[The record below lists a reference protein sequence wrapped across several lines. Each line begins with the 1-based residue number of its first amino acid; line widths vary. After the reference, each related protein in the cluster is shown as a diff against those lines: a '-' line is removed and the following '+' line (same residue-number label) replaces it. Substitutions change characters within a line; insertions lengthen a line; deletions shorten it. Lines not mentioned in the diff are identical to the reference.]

1 MSRAPDLLAELF
13 DIQPPV
19 TRPGPWLVKAR
30 QLAEAHRPAE
40 ALMAVERA
48 LALDPRALPARSL
61 KTSLTQTIEA
71 AEPALTR
78 LELAAALNFERAGPQ
93 LDLAFAYAGRDR
105 LHDAE
110 RQFRRTLALD
120 PGLAE
125 AHGGL
130 AALYLRAELPDR
142 ALVAAQ
148 AAVAVDPANA
158 LACQTLSTLSERAGK
173 PEAAEAWLDRAY
185 EARALFH
192 EPAPEPRARVLVLA
206 TRAQGNVP
214 YRFIMPPKLYTR
226 YVWYME
232 HARDDQILPDYDV
245 VFNAIGDPDL
255 SGPSQAAVARFLARN
270 ARPVINDPE
279 PVQQTFRHLIPG
291 RVGDID
297 GVVAPKTVRV
307 TGGERGGGALAGRI
321 EAEGFAYPVLVRPL
335 ASHGG
340 VGLYRADTPAEVAQI
355 ETRLEGQDI
364 YITQYVDYALADG
377 QYRKGRM
384 IFIDRRPLP
393 YHWAISE
400 RWMVHYVSSD
410 MSEGKG
416 VGADWRRVEEERFLG
431 DPAAF
436 LGNAAM
442 TAIGEI
448 GRRLDLDY
456 CGLDF
461 SILPDGRVLVFEA
474 NATMLVR
481 PEDADGALSY
491 RNPAV
496 ERITQAF
503 QALLAKRAAL

>member
-13 DIQPPV
+13 DIRPPA

-61 KTSLTQTIEA
+61 KTSLTQAIEA
-71 AEPALTR
+71 AEPSLTR
-78 LELAAALNFERAGPQ
+78 LELAAALKFESAAAQ
-93 LDLAFAYAGRDR
+93 LELAFAYAGRDR
-105 LHDAE
+105 LRDAE
-110 RQFRRTLALD
+110 RQFRRALARD

-142 ALVAAQ
+142 AEAQ
-148 AAVAVDPANA
+148 ALAAVALDPANA
-158 LACQTLSTLSERAGK
+158 LACQTLSTLSDRAGK

-185 EARALFH
+185 EAQALFH

-232 HARDDQILPDYDV
+232 HARDDQVLPDYDV
-245 VFNAIGDPDL
+245 VFNTIGDPDL
-255 SGPSQAAVARFLARN
+255 SGPSQAAVAGFVARN
-270 ARPVINDPE
+270 DRPVINDPGL
-279 PVQQTFRHLIPG
+279 VQQTFRHLIPA
-291 RVGDID
+291 RLGDID
-297 GVVAPKTVRV
+297 GVVAPKTARV
-307 TGGERGGGALAGRI
+307 TNGQRGAGALARRI

-340 VGLYRADTPAEVAQI
+340 VGLSRADTPAEVAQI
-355 ETRLEGQDI
+355 ETRLEGQDL

-400 RWMVHYVSSD
+400 RWMVHYESSD
-410 MSEGKG
+410 TPKENKAG
-416 VGADWRRVEEERFLG
+416 DWRRVEEERFLG

-474 NATMLVR
+474 NATMLVH
-481 PEDADGALSY
+481 PEDAGSALGY

-496 ERITQAF
+496 ERIVEAF
-503 QALLAKRAAL
+503 QALLARRAAL

>member
-13 DIQPPV
+13 DIQPPL

-61 KTSLTQTIEA
+61 KTSLTQAIEA
-71 AEPALTR
+71 AEPILTR
-78 LELAAALNFERAGPQ
+78 LELAAALKFESVGAQ
-93 LDLAFAYAGRDR
+93 LELAFAYAGRDR
-105 LHDAE
+105 LRDAE
-110 RQFRRTLALD
+110 RQFRRALALD

-142 ALVAAQ
+142 AEAQ
-148 AAVAVDPANA
+148 ALAAVALEPANA

-232 HARDDQILPDYDV
+232 HARGDQVLPDYDL
-245 VFNAIGDPDL
+245 VFNTIGDPDL
-255 SGPSQAAVARFLARN
+255 SGPSQAAVERFLARN
-270 ARPVINDPE
+270 QRPVINAPE
-279 PVQQTFRHLIPG
+279 PVQRTFRHLIPA
-291 RVGDID
+291 RLGDID
-297 GVVAPKTVRV
+297 GVAAPKTVRM
-307 TGGERGGGALAGRI
+307 TGGERGAGALAERI
-321 EAEGFAYPVLVRPL
+321 GTEGLAYPVLLRPL

-340 VGLYRADTPAEVAQI
+340 TGLYRADTPAEATEI
-355 ETRLEGQDI
+355 GTRLGGQDL

-400 RWMVHYVSSD
+400 RWMVHYDSSD
-410 MSEGKG
+410 MPKENETD
-416 VGADWRRVEEERFLG
+416 DWRRAEEERFLG

-474 NATMLVR
+474 NATMLVH
-481 PEDADGALSY
+481 PEDAGSALSY

-496 ERITQAF
+496 ERIVEAF
-503 QALLAKRAAL
+503 QALLARRAAL